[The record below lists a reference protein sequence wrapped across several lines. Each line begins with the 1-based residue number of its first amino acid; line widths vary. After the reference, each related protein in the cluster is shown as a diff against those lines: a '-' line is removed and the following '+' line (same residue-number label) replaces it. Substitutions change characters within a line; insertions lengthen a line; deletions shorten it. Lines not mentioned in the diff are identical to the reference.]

1 MNTKEYSKSNS
12 AYIKP
17 GESSPFTATIN
28 DVIESAD
35 FNKNPCLVLDLSNET
50 KIQLKNYQ
58 VKELENLFSEET
70 DNWIGK
76 NISVTIGETL
86 YNETAYPK
94 FVFGAADQSRAPQAE
109 VPPTPT
115 TNDLPFG

>member
-28 DVIESAD
+28 DVIESTD
-35 FNKNPCLVLDLSNET
+35 FNTNPCLVLDLSNET

-94 FVFGAADQSRAPQAE
+94 FVFGAADMQPTPVE

-115 TNDLPFG
+115 TDDLPFE